1 VTEDATA
8 QQGWLKF
15 GEPPYEL
22 DLKAPIRRTLQ
33 PKPGRL
39 VLFPSYLWHGT
50 IPFRGEQSR
59 TTIAF
64 DVVPARQIGS
74 QMGKFRA
81 IPS

>member
-22 DLKAPIRRTLQ
+22 DLKAPIRRTLH
-33 PKPGRL
+33 PKPGML

-50 IPFRGEQSR
+50 IPFQGEQTR

>member
-1 VTEDATA
+1 MTGDAAA

-22 DLKAPIRRTLQ
+22 NLEDPIRRTLQ

-50 IPFRGEQSR
+50 IPFRGEQTR

-64 DVVPARQIGS
+64 DVVPA
-74 QMGKFRA
+74 
-81 IPS
+81 

>member
-1 VTEDATA
+1 VTEDVTA

-22 DLKAPIRRTLQ
+22 DLKGPIRRTLQ
-33 PKPGRL
+33 PRPGTL

-50 IPFRGEQSR
+50 IPFHAGQSR

-64 DVVPARQIGS
+64 DVVPA
-74 QMGKFRA
+74 
-81 IPS
+81 

>member
-1 VTEDATA
+1 MTEDATA

-22 DLKAPIRRTLQ
+22 GLKTPICRTLQ
-33 PKPGRL
+33 PRPGTL

-50 IPFRGEQSR
+50 IPFHAEQAR

-64 DVVPARQIGS
+64 DVVPA
-74 QMGKFRA
+74 
-81 IPS
+81 